1 MLELVARPAVHQSKP
16 ISSLAKEAKVECG
29 LLKDSTMTRPAVM
42 TQSTDEAKIV
52 TADMGQK
59 DKPSSPSK
67 SKSSPNSKKGLY
79 PPLLSTL
86 DFPYSTGLFGVKF
99 IKVFANQMRT

>member
-1 MLELVARPAVHQSKP
+1 MIELVARPVIHQSKP

-67 SKSSPNSKKGLY
+67 SKSTPNSKRGLY
-79 PPLLSTL
+79 KGTFHTL
-86 DFPYSTGLFGVKF
+86 QAFFG
-99 IKVFANQMRT
+99 

>member
-1 MLELVARPAVHQSKP
+1 MPSRQINDLNEQKNLKMLELVARPAVHQSKP

-52 TADMGQK
+52 TADLASK
-59 DKPSSPSK
+59 VKPSSPSNCK
-67 SKSSPNSKKGLY
+67 
-79 PPLLSTL
+79 LS
-86 DFPYSTGLFGVKF
+86 
-99 IKVFANQMRT
+99 

>member
-67 SKSSPNSKKGLY
+67 SKSTPNSKRGLY
-79 PPLLSTL
+79 KGTPSTSVHFRLSIL
-86 DFPYSTGLFGVKF
+86 YRLFLGE
-99 IKVFANQMRT
+99 IH

>member
-1 MLELVARPAVHQSKP
+1 MLELVARPAVNQSKP

-79 PPLLSTL
+79 KGTPSTSVFFGLSIYVL
-86 DFPYSTGLFGVKF
+86 YRLS
-99 IKVFANQMRT
+99 